1 MMIDTITMKRAF
13 VFLNGELSENM
24 EFYQQFLKKN
34 GDIYCADGG
43 AMHTYRLGKV
53 PVEIIGD
60 MDSVSEEV
68 LKHYENNGT
77 LIRRFSKE
85 KDFTDGEIIL
95 EYLNS
100 KSYDEIIIF
109 AALGGRTD
117 HMLTNL
123 NLIFKYKKAR
133 FISEKEEIFSIDRY
147 FKFENKKGSEVSFI
161 PFSNEV
167 GPLTLKGF
175 KFPLNKHRLKR
186 GSSICMSNIII
197 ENTAEV
203 NFENGALLCIVQK

>member
-1 MMIDTITMKRAF
+1 MMTNTIPMKRAF
-13 VFLNGELSENM
+13 VFLNGELSENT
-24 EFYQQFLKKN
+24 EFYKEYLKEN
-34 GDIYCADGG
+34 DEIYCADGG

-53 PVEIIGD
+53 PLEILGD

-68 LKHYENNGT
+68 LEYYENKGT
-77 LIRRFSKE
+77 LIKRFSKD

-100 KSYDEIIIF
+100 KNYDEIIVF
-109 AALGGRTD
+109 AAMGGRTD

-133 FISEKEEIFSIDRY
+133 FVSDKEEMFIIDKY

-161 PFSNEV
+161 PFSQEV
-167 GPLTLKGF
+167 SQLTLKGF
-175 KFPLNKHRLKR
+175 KFPLDKHRLKR
-186 GSSICMSNIII
+186 GTSICMSNIII
-197 ENTAEV
+197 EDTAEAR
-203 NFENGALLCIVQK
+203 FEKGELLCVVQK